1 VPVPVSF
8 TVRPLRYQTIPT
20 CPVSDGRLPTMD
32 LPPNEFKRSLV
43 SGRQQIGLWASLA
56 NAYTAEIV
64 AGAGFDWLVLDGE
77 HSPNDPPIILT
88 QLQAVASYPVAPVV
102 RVAWNDTVL
111 IKRYLDIGAQTLL
124 VPYVNDGEEAA
135 QAVAAM
141 RYPTRGVRGV
151 AGVTRASR
159 FGRVKDY
166 ATRAEE
172 ALCLLVQIETRE
184 GLQNLES
191 IARTDGVDG
200 VFIGPADLAAAL
212 GHLGDQ
218 QHASVQA
225 AIQDAIK
232 RIRACGKPAG
242 ILATDE
248 ASTRRYI
255 EWGTTFTAVGLDAM
269 ILARG
274 AEALAAKFR

>member
-1 VPVPVSF
+1 
-8 TVRPLRYQTIPT
+8 
-20 CPVSDGRLPTMD
+20 MD
-32 LPPNEFKRSLV
+32 LPPNDFKRALAA
-43 SGRQQIGLWASLA
+43 GRQQIGLWASLA
-56 NAYTAEIV
+56 NPYSAEIV

-77 HSPNDPPIILT
+77 HSPNDPPIILA
-88 QLQAVASYPVAPVV
+88 QLQAVAAYPVMPVV
-102 RVAWNDTVL
+102 RPAWNDTVL
-111 IKRYLDIGAQTLL
+111 IKRYLDIGTQTLL
-124 VPYVNDGEEAA
+124 VPYVNDADEAA
-135 QAVAAM
+135 RAVAAM

-159 FGRVKDY
+159 FGRVNDY
-166 ATRAEE
+166 ARRAEE
-172 ALCLLVQIETRE
+172 ALCLLVQIETRA
-184 GLQNLES
+184 GLANLEA

-200 VFIGPADLAAAL
+200 IFIGPADLAAAL

-218 QHASVQA
+218 QHANVQS

-248 ASTRRYI
+248 ASARRYI

-274 AEALAAKFR
+274 ADALAASFRK

>member
-1 VPVPVSF
+1 
-8 TVRPLRYQTIPT
+8 
-20 CPVSDGRLPTMD
+20 MD
-32 LPPNEFKRSLV
+32 LPPNDFKRALAA
-43 SGRQQIGLWASLA
+43 GRQQIGLWASLA
-56 NAYTAEIV
+56 NPYSAEIV

-77 HSPNDPPIILT
+77 HSPNDPPIILA
-88 QLQAVASYPVAPVV
+88 QLQAVAAYPVMPVV
-102 RVAWNDTVL
+102 RPAWNDTVL
-111 IKRYLDIGAQTLL
+111 IKRYLDIGTQTLL
-124 VPYVNDGEEAA
+124 VPYVNDADEAA
-135 QAVAAM
+135 RAVAAM

-166 ATRAEE
+166 ARRAEE
-172 ALCLLVQIETRE
+172 ALCLLVQIETRA
-184 GLQNLES
+184 GLANLEA

-200 VFIGPADLAAAL
+200 IFIGPADLAAAL

-218 QHASVQA
+218 QHANVQS

-248 ASTRRYI
+248 ASARRYI

-274 AEALAAKFR
+274 ADALAASFRK